1 MREVIKIAKVNIKG
15 VIVSND
21 DQWIYDY
28 FGMESVSPKSVE
40 KQMEKANGEEL
51 EVYIN
56 SPGGYVDA
64 GSEIYTMLK
73 EYGNVIS
80 KIVGVAASAASV
92 IAMAGKKIVI
102 SPTAQ
107 IMIHNVSSMAWGDYR
122 ALQHEADV
130 IKNYNTSIA
139 NAYILKTGLSKDE
152 LLELMD
158 DETWL
163 TAQQAVEKKFADE
176 IMFDDGAQPKLVASA
191 RVSQMIPLE
200 VIDKMRNE
208 LANITQTAP
217 PLPTDP
223 TITPPSNTT
232 EQNPEDQRTHRVP
245 LSLLQKKLNLIGR
258 VLKR

>member
-1 MREVIKIAKVNIKG
+1 VIKIAKVNIKG
-15 VIVSND
+15 VIVSNN
-21 DQWIYDY
+21 DQWIYDW
-28 FGMESVSPKSVE
+28 FGMEAVSPKSVE
-40 KQMEKANGEEL
+40 KQIEKANGEEL

-73 EYGNVIS
+73 EYTGNVIV

-152 LLELMD
+152 LLELMA

-176 IMFDDGAQPKLVASA
+176 VMFDDGAQPKLVASS
-191 RVSQMIPLE
+191 RISQLLPLE
-200 VIDKMRNE
+200 VIEKVRNE
-208 LANITQTAP
+208 LANGNKPKP
-217 PLPTDP
+217 PAVTEPD
-223 TITPPSNTT
+223 PPSNIT
-232 EQNPEDQRTHRVP
+232 EQPPEAERTQRVS
-245 LSLLQKKLNLIGR
+245 LSLLQKKMNLR
-258 VLKR
+258 RSVLK

>member
-1 MREVIKIAKVNIKG
+1 
-15 VIVSND
+15 
-21 DQWIYDY
+21 
-28 FGMESVSPKSVE
+28 MEATSPKSVE
-40 KQMEKANGEEL
+40 KQIKKANGEEL

-64 GSEIYTMLK
+64 GSEIYTMMM
-73 EYGNVIS
+73 EYAGNKVV

-92 IAMAGKKIVI
+92 IAMAGDKIVI

-122 ALQHEADV
+122 TLQHEAEV

-152 LLELMD
+152 LLGMMD

-176 IMFDDGAQPKLVASA
+176 IMFDDVSQPKLVANA

-208 LANITQTAP
+208 LANRTK
-217 PLPTDP
+217 TDP
-223 TITPPSNTT
+223 PTLTEPPAIPSNTT
-232 EQNPEDQRTHRVP
+232 EQPPEAEQTHRVS